1 MGYKIGALLN
11 GENYMGYIL
20 DTLQNREKYMSYILD
35 GLQNGENL
43 YALHAWRVTYLTPI
57 QVTYLMPSEMEKQH
71 FGGMHPRFLEVCFI
85 ELNFVFWYDMDFE
98 IWFWTCI
105 CIWKK
110 IYTLI
115 WSMES
120 SGFLGTW
127 KWIDRIECWYRI
139 VLCAF
144 NHVWVYVSR
153 LWWLEPLLP
162 IYETS
167 LENHC
172 ILMIYEYM
180 TRCISYCIWTWIVY
194 GVWIVYRG
202 NNLVPR
208 EKISKFD

>member
-1 MGYKIGALLN
+1 MEKITWVTYLIPFKIEKSICLTYLTASKM
-11 GENYMGYIL
+11 EKIYTPYM
-20 DTLQNREKYMSYILD
+20 LD
-35 GLQNGENL
+35 GLHTWRL
-43 YALHAWRVTYLTPI
+43 YKLHTWCLPKWRNNILEVCTL
-57 QVTYLMPSEMEKQH
+57 V
-71 FGGMHPRFLEVCFI
+71 FLEVCFI